1 MAPVPEGALVAH
13 AVPDNGGGALLF
25 GVAALLFLGGMF
37 WLILSPDSPY
47 AQPPLQWV
55 RPYDLIGSSVL
66 FTVLNVLPASG
77 QFVYLLKKRAAS
89 A

>member
-1 MAPVPEGALVAH
+1 
-13 AVPDNGGGALLF
+13 
-25 GVAALLFLGGMF
+25 MF